1 MSCMT
6 QCPPTA
12 PIFEPMK
19 YSCGAGSKLS
29 PELTVRDEQ
38 QYGMVQP
45 STEVVNSLRPEPLQ
59 EKRETRGSPIPEIMV
74 PQQDSTKTVSEAS
87 DRLKEIGNPNPA
99 KFPLRDCLV
108 RNSQVQNS
116 STEEAMVDVKDAPS
130 PSHDLMEAPIVPK
143 KSVKRGGN
151 YTPQATRSRTEQS
164 IERPPELTQQLQSTE
179 MNLDSYEDRCVG
191 QTGFLVPLDPR
202 MENLILPGL
211 NSSIDF
217 NKVNE
222 LTTQRG
228 TEDTNTSV
236 ENHGKDEVRMHCDA
250 RVTGYEL
257 ESYNGHIGV
266 RLPHAAKSH
275 PIDRASNNNNVPG
288 FQREI
293 RQSLLSIG
301 HNDPGVLESSGVLE
315 EDYATMN
322 QESLSKLAGV
332 SRDLMFEDSVSKNAR
347 NERQSQPEYNKRNR
361 EVACYGA
368 ENPVSPQDLPT
379 HLMEL
384 VEASMLKQTVDDER
398 GKSSQDGSLE
408 SVSEQG
414 EEEGKKEDKGTICS
428 VEERLNNDLAIV
440 AVFKDIPAAGSPQ
453 RSIRNKPMSSIFE
466 NSDSVSLGGAVSP
479 RIEPSLALSGARLQY
494 DNAAD
499 SPANVELRR
508 QLEQRSQELEKAKA
522 ECTSINNLLQKAY
535 EEVQTE
541 RCHIMDIKKQHEVAL
556 NRLRSERQ
564 LADEER
570 ESLKASLSAVWVRVS
585 TAPVNCSPDQD
596 ISAAVNAYLNRV
608 VSERAE
614 LEEQHQTTIR
624 GLEAS
629 LQSIL
634 ARHRWACQ
642 VNEADTEQYTLAG
655 PLASTVSKL
664 ASLYDELQMRHDGHV
679 RNFRDSS
686 TQCSGYPRGTN
697 TGATHGFE
705 RQSAELH
712 ELQAKKS
719 NLERELRSL
728 EIEYNV
734 EAARRKAD
742 LSQPTEQSES
752 DALHQTRREVQ
763 SADFQTR
770 FGTPVEI
777 AKYLDIASAHQDLIE
792 DIHASLERAKQIEAL
807 GMCNLEKRAN
817 PREMLGQLDAA
828 YGTLDK
834 LYNEE
839 KTRCSKVRQELSKL
853 NEAHASTSAQLNE
866 ARKECQQLSEDV
878 TRFRTELHQK
888 VSTTNKPI
896 RRPDSVE
903 QAPTGT
909 STSKGGLGKSGVS
922 CEKTMQDLKAIRGD
936 IKALQNSFIT
946 RGIKQPDTKCIQPT
960 EPMTDEIR
968 ALKAQMFE
976 WLDFWTRQQELS
988 YANMNS
994 ERIRRHSVGC
1004 KQVQSS
1010 TYERKICKLEE
1021 NQEQLESR
1029 LALVEAGLKDKEIT
1043 KQSSLQALESH
1054 DLV

>member
-257 ESYNGHIGV
+257 ESYNGHIG
-266 RLPHAAKSH
+266 
-275 PIDRASNNNNVPG
+275 
-288 FQREI
+288 
-293 RQSLLSIG
+293 
-301 HNDPGVLESSGVLE
+301 
-315 EDYATMN
+315 
-322 QESLSKLAGV
+322 
-332 SRDLMFEDSVSKNAR
+332 
-347 NERQSQPEYNKRNR
+347 
-361 EVACYGA
+361 
-368 ENPVSPQDLPT
+368 
-379 HLMEL
+379 
-384 VEASMLKQTVDDER
+384 TVDDER

-440 AVFKDIPAAGSPQ
+440 AVFKDIPAPGSPQ

-1043 KQSSLQALESH
+1043 KQSSLQALEVEESQLAPMH
-1054 DLV
+1054 YEIMTPQRYLGRRTKLLKGQSSTL